1 MYKIQIWMKFAK
13 ANVSLSS
20 VNHLFG
26 VIVAV
31 IFILG
36 NICNNQ
42 LIIAIRKETRIFPCG
57 ELYEGGPERKIAYFM
72 LAVGKIVIFVF
83 YHDWSEKW
91 YRLWRHTLT

>member
-1 MYKIQIWMKFAK
+1 MKLAK

-20 VNHLFG
+20 VNQFFG

-42 LIIAIRKETRIFPCG
+42 LIFAARKERRIIPCS
-57 ELYEGGPERKIAYFM
+57 ELYGEAP
-72 LAVGKIVIFVF
+72 LARVSI
-83 YHDWSEKW
+83 
-91 YRLWRHTLT
+91 LCLQ

>member
-1 MYKIQIWMKFAK
+1 MKFAK

-20 VNHLFG
+20 VNQLFG

-42 LIIAIRKETRIFPCG
+42 LIFAVRKERQIIPCS
-57 ELYEGGPERKIAYFM
+57 ELY
-72 LAVGKIVIFVF
+72 GKAPPARVF
-83 YHDWSEKW
+83 YACSREN
-91 YRLWRHTLT
+91 RHLCILSCTFGLKNV